1 MRLSI
6 NKEQWDKLLEC
17 SEVISSLPAT
27 VGNYLQ
33 HFTERSQMGKFNIAY
48 DPERRVF
55 GVWYE
60 NMLEKFEDK
69 ELINA
74 MFNMFCHLEEI

>member
-6 NKEQWDKLLEC
+6 NKEQWERLGDH
-17 SEVISSLPAT
+17 VGTISSFPAT
-27 VGNYLQ
+27 VSNFLQ
-33 HFTERSQMGKFNIAY
+33 YFTEEVKHGNFNVAY
-48 DPERRVF
+48 DPERKIF

-60 NMLEKFEDK
+60 DMLEKFEDK